1 MRHAVLWNVV
11 DAETKGPGEIG
22 EVAREGGEG
31 LGPLGHRAG
40 RVVRGSRRAAA
51 ASS

>member
-22 EVAREGGEG
+22 EVAREGGDG
-31 LGPLGHRAG
+31 
-40 RVVRGSRRAAA
+40 GSRRAAA